1 MGKMLL
7 EVKNLVY
14 EFHLNR
20 RIKIRAVDDLSF
32 HIEEGEVF
40 GLVGESGS
48 GKSTA
53 ARCVMNLY
61 RHQGGT
67 IFYKGISITDPKE
80 YRKNKKMLCTKRQII
95 FQDSSSSLNQRM
107 KVADIIAE
115 PMAISH
121 MTPPRKTFRKEAE
134 FQLRYV
140 GMDASCLDKYP
151 WELSGGMRQRVAIAR
166 ALAMEPEFL
175 VADEPVASLDVSI
188 QAQILNLFK
197 HLQKEH
203 GFTFLFIAHDLL
215 VVRYLC
221 DRAGVM
227 YRGKMVE
234 TAPVRELFDNPL
246 HPYTKALVS
255 AIPVPD
261 PVLERKRKLLVFDEE
276 SFRPEGRLQEVDRGH
291 FVLKND

>member
-67 IFYKGISITDPKE
+67 ISYKGIPITDPKE

-151 WELSGGMRQRVAIAR
+151 
-166 ALAMEPEFL
+166 
-175 VADEPVASLDVSI
+175 
-188 QAQILNLFK
+188 
-197 HLQKEH
+197 
-203 GFTFLFIAHDLL
+203 
-215 VVRYLC
+215 
-221 DRAGVM
+221 
-227 YRGKMVE
+227 
-234 TAPVRELFDNPL
+234 
-246 HPYTKALVS
+246 
-255 AIPVPD
+255 
-261 PVLERKRKLLVFDEE
+261 
-276 SFRPEGRLQEVDRGH
+276 
-291 FVLKND
+291 